1 MRNITFRCVG
11 CRARIKAPSQL
22 RGQTRSCPG
31 CGYRFVVQLQRPE
44 DAGPALVYEGSSAG
58 RTGPRHRYED

>member
-1 MRNITFRCVG
+1 MSHLSFRCAG

-31 CGYRFVVQLQRPE
+31 CGHRFVVQRQRLE
-44 DAGPALVYEGSSAG
+44 DAGPALVFESSSAY
-58 RTGPRHRYED
+58 RAASRARF